1 MNYNENFEQI
11 EKKIRITEHFLYLA
25 NSVFQDKKI
34 FLKITPEIKEAVTK
48 TLNLI
53 LYYEAFNKK
62 INLSKDPKANFE
74 IFKRKCSAKYR
85 ITLQEINK
93 IEELFRINEKQ
104 KISTMDFIR
113 GEKVIIFLE
122 NQEYEIITSEKLKEF
137 IHIAREILTKAKNKI
152 ENFHS

>member
-11 EKKIRITEHFLYLA
+11 EKKLRIAEHFLYLA

-53 LYYEAFNKK
+53 LYYEAFNKR

-74 IFKRKCSAKYR
+74 IFKRECSAKYH

-122 NQEYEIITSEKLKEF
+122 NQEYEIITSEKVKEF
-137 IHIAREILTKAKNKI
+137 IHVAREILTKAKNKI